1 MQLEAKLRKSAS
13 QFAKKKLHGA
23 YEHAFQEICCGC
35 KKKKKNCCKL
45 RGFSRTSTFKKCKG
59 IKENVKEKL
68 EERRKRKKEARPSI
82 LEREVVYS
90 PTFFIDENEKVK
102 TKHTDVLFSKLVRKT
117 IA

>member
-1 MQLEAKLRKSAS
+1 MLSRR
-13 QFAKKKLHGA
+13 FAA
-23 YEHAFQEICCGC
+23 AV